1 MPNRDYK
8 KSEHGFSLLEV
19 IVALFVMLI
28 VTGAI
33 FALMRDSLKTSTAAL
48 EMSDGQESVRTAHEY
63 LNRDLI
69 NVGDGLNSINN
80 IRVPVNFVTNYLTL
94 NPVTDPA
101 TPGFVNLALLT
112 SDNNVL
118 PNTPVLGAAPAAN
131 VRSTPLLTDRISIL
145 QTERPASSDTGRVG
159 TETFTP
165 ITLAANAI
173 NPATGLAAV
182 SPADIDRFAVG
193 EIYFITS
200 AAGAIFVSVTD
211 RQGVGTANPFLV
223 FGAGDAL
230 GLNSAEQLNFITA
243 AATLPT
249 SVSRMK
255 IIHYYVNDNG
265 LLMRRVFGVRN
276 AGFNE
281 SVIAEHAVS
290 LQFRYFLNLHDAAG
304 NMAQPEAQLT
314 TSEQQ
319 VETRQVEV
327 TLTMETP
334 HTLQN
339 GQRQQIT
346 MTTSTSVRN
355 MQFRRSLQPT
365 AGG

>member
-1 MPNRDYK
+1 LSHREYK
-8 KSEHGFSLLEV
+8 KSESGFSLLEV
-19 IVALFVMLI
+19 LVAMFVMLI
-28 VTGAI
+28 IAGAI
-33 FALMRDSLKTSTAAL
+33 FALMRDSMKTSTAAL
-48 EMSDGQESVRTAHEY
+48 ELSDAQESVRTAQEY
-63 LNRDLI
+63 INRDLV
-69 NVGDGLNSINN
+69 NVGDGLNSINS
-80 IRVPVNFVTNYLTL
+80 IRVPVNFVTNFLTL
-94 NPVTDPA
+94 NPVTDPS

-118 PNTPVLGAAPAAN
+118 PNTPVLGTVPGLN

-145 QTERPASSDTGRVG
+145 QMERS
-159 TETFTP
+159 EIFTP
-165 ITLAANAI
+165 ITLAAGAFNL
-173 NPATGLAAV
+173 NTGFVAV

-200 AAGAIFVSVTD
+200 GAGGIFVTVTD
-211 RQGVGTANPFLV
+211 RRAVGGANPFIV
-223 FGAGDAL
+223 FATGDAF
-230 GLNSAEQLNFITA
+230 GLNSAAQLDFITA
-243 AATLPT
+243 SGALP
-249 SVSRMK
+249 VSLCRMK

-304 NMAQPEAQLT
+304 NVAQPEAQLT

-346 MTTSTSVRN
+346 TTTSTSVRN